1 MKKSVLVR
9 AGVFLLAVAVL
20 LQGCNKDNDQEL
32 RDKVMRQ
39 LQQYIEDNNIT
50 QEPTAS
56 GLYYILITEGTGTRP
71 ENNFYVDID
80 FTREL
85 IDGTVLLTS
94 HEDVARDNGLY
105 DGSVIYGPIRLI
117 AGNTGIPG
125 LNEGLMFMREGG
137 KATMI
142 MPSDIN
148 GFGGQSASN
157 SPPYST
163 HIYTVDLVNAF
174 DDPVQFES
182 DQITDYLDEHGIDS
196 AYVTESGLY
205 LIENNPGTGE
215 LVKDGDIVE
224 LWYTGTFLDG
234 RVFDTN
240 VGEQVMS
247 VPMPAEA
254 PTYIEAWDEAL
265 KLMREKGE
273 AKIIVPYELAYGEY
287 GQDKIPPYMTLVF
300 DLEIEKVLT
309 GK

>member
-1 MKKSVLVR
+1 MEKSVLVR
-9 AGVFLLAVAVL
+9 TGVFLLAVAVL

-105 DGSVIYGPIRLI
+105 DGSVIYGPIRLQ
-117 AGNTGIPG
+117 AGNTGVPG
-125 LNEGLMFMREGG
+125 MDEGLMYMKEGG
-137 KATMI
+137 KAQMI
-142 MPSDIN
+142 MPSSIN
-148 GFGGQSASN
+148 GFSST
-157 SPPYST
+157 YST
-163 HIYTVDLVNAF
+163 HIYTVDLVVTF
-174 DDPVQFES
+174 DDPKQFQT
-182 DQITDYLDEHGIDS
+182 DQIINYLDEHEIGSDS
-196 AYVTESGLY
+196 VFITESGLHY
-205 LIENNPGTGE
+205 IEKLPGEGE
-215 LVKDGDIVE
+215 LIKDGDIVE
-224 LWYTGTFLDG
+224 IWYTGTYLDG

-287 GQDKIPPYMTLVF
+287 GQNKIPPYMTLVF